1 MAVQAPFS
9 SQHIF
14 KAGES
19 QHQRI
24 NAGDSNSR
32 FLAQAF
38 PELDEG
44 GRYSGDGAVSAGI
57 PDPQPNNRTDEGILV
72 ETTAYQLG

>member
-1 MAVQAPFS
+1 MTPGAPFS
-9 SQHIF
+9 SQHIS
-14 KAGES
+14 KTGES

-32 FLAQAF
+32 LLAQPF
-38 PELDEG
+38 PEFDES
-44 GRYSGDGAVSAGI
+44 GRCSGDGAVSAGI
-57 PDPQPNNRTDEGILV
+57 PDRQPNIGTDKGISV